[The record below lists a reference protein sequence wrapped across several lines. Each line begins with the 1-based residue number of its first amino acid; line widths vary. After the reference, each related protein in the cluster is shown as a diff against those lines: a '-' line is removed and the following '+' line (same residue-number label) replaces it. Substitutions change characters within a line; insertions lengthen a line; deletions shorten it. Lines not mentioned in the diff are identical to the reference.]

1 MLVSKKEWQLRQI
14 KQQLQ
19 LKKPYAY
26 LFVDNNYLK
35 EIEVIIYEMGY
46 NIFYRDKIFF
56 RTGLFLKMKE
66 LKGD

>member
-1 MLVSKKEWQLRQI
+1 MLVSKKEWELRQI

-26 LFVDNNYLK
+26 LLVDNNYLK
-35 EIEVIIYEMGY
+35 EIEVIIDGMGY
-46 NIFYRDKIFF
+46 NIFYRDKLFF